1 MFKLP
6 LRFSLQKILL
16 LAILCIPFP
25 AAAELDL
32 DAWDAL
38 LNKAVINGHVDYAQW
53 QNNPTFNLL
62 VDQIGTSDTSKMG
75 RQEKLVFYIN
85 AYNILAARGIL
96 DGSSPSNLLSRY
108 VYFKRDTYM
117 VGENRTTLH
126 ALEHNLIRPLQEPRI
141 HFAIVCASKSC
152 PILQSKAYTLQ
163 YLDQQLTMAAKG
175 FINNPQR
182 NQFNAITRR
191 AELSSLFKWFEEDF
205 VAAAGSLQAY
215 LAPMVD
221 NAEVAGL
228 LKQGAFEISYRK
240 YDWRLNGTR

>member
-1 MFKLP
+1 MFALP
-6 LRFSLQKILL
+6 LRLSLQRLL
-16 LAILCIPFP
+16 FLAMLFIPFP

-32 DAWDAL
+32 VAWDAL
-38 LNKAVINGHVDYAQW
+38 LKKAVINGYVDYTQW
-53 QNNPTFNLL
+53 QNNPKFNLL
-62 VDQIGTSDTSKMG
+62 VDQIGTTDSSKMG

-96 DGSSPSNLLSRY
+96 DGSSPGSLLSRY
-108 VYFKRDTYM
+108 VYFKRDAYL
-117 VGENRTTLH
+117 VSENRTTLH

-163 YLDQQLTMAAKG
+163 DLDQQLTSAAKG
-175 FINNPQR
+175 FVNNPQR
-182 NQFNAITRR
+182 NHFNVATRR
-191 AELSSLFKWFEEDF
+191 AELSSIFKWFEDDF

-215 LAPMVD
+215 LAPLVD
-221 NAEVAGL
+221 NREAAEL
-228 LKQGAFEISYRK
+228 LEQAAFEISYRK